1 LAIAGSRFV
10 ESMLFGLTPTNPLAI
25 AVAATVMLTISLAAS
40 FLPAQ
45 RAARVDPIVAL
56 RTE

>member
-1 LAIAGSRFV
+1 
-10 ESMLFGLTPTNPLAI
+10 MLFGLTPTNPLAI